1 MFFSPSWFDDF
12 SMVVSLGYRAIF
24 FAYMVLQKHV
34 AAQKHQCF
42 EALRLC
48 LLQLVDQTLFFNSI
62 ACFVT
67 TLRSALIR
75 WFFNARFNLHSC
87 KYNVNCFFSASSF
100 STLNNK
106 EESCISCVVELL
118 EHGNLGNG
126 GGISGNGG
134 GISGT
139 GGGNSGTDGGNGK
152 SSSTALSLYCSFLR
166 LGGSNSNSLSLE
178 SAL

>member
-34 AAQKHQCF
+34 AAQEHQCF
-42 EALRLC
+42 EALYKIERLC
-48 LLQLVDQTLFFNSI
+48 LLQLVDRTLFFNSI
-62 ACFVT
+62 VCFVT

-118 EHGNLGNG
+118 EHGNLG
-126 GGISGNGG
+126 
-134 GISGT
+134 T
-139 GGGNSGTDGGNGK
+139 GGGNDK